1 MIRIKAGVPRGRRPR
16 TISRPRRRALAL
28 GLPTVWG
35 AVAVGYKFGCPL
47 AEHHGLGARV
57 VTSAVFFAVG
67 TGLILHVHRAL
78 LRELRQAR
86 MVAGA
91 AQSVLLR
98 PLPPRLAGLDVAA
111 AQLSADRGASI
122 GGDLYE
128 AVATEHGVRVVMGDV
143 RGHGLSAIG
152 TAAAVLG
159 SFREAAHDE
168 PELGRV
174 LGRLDHAL
182 ARHLRERAGTE
193 HPSGG
198 QDPDSPVAEEFVTVL
213 LLEIAADGAL
223 RALNCGHPWPYL
235 ISGSGIEPL
244 SRADPLPPL
253 GPFPLPAD
261 LAGTDCGR
269 LHADESLVLYT
280 DGAEDARDARGRFF
294 PLPEALAEAVRD
306 RPVSPQAIL
315 RTVFTALLHH
325 TAGHPTD
332 DVALLVLSNE
342 RAHRH
347 ACSGARGDDISGSAA
362 RARPAPTHPQPTTHR
377 RLPNGGQAGGQA
389 TALYEGGAGGPAGL
403 LRGSSVNRSGT
414 LRDSARTLR
423 IRVLRSHPV

>member
-16 TISRPRRRALAL
+16 TNPRPTRRALDL

-35 AVAVGYKFGCPL
+35 AVAVGYRFGCPL
-47 AEHHGLGARV
+47 AEQHGLGARI

-67 TGLILHVHRAL
+67 TGLILHVRRAL

-98 PLPPRLAGLDVAA
+98 PPPPRLAGLSLAA

-128 AVATEHGVRVVMGDV
+128 AVATEYGVRVVMGDV

-152 TAAAVLG
+152 TVAAVLG

-174 LGRLDHAL
+174 LGRLDRAL
-182 ARHLRERAGTE
+182 ARHLRERARAE
-193 HPSGG
+193 HPAVGA
-198 QDPDSPVAEEFVTVL
+198 QDPDSPVAEEFVTLL
-213 LLEIAADGAL
+213 LLEIAGDGEL
-223 RALNCGHPWPYL
+223 RVINCGHPWPYVL
-235 ISGSGIEPL
+235 SGARVEPL
-244 SRADPLPPL
+244 STADPLPPL
-253 GPFPLPAD
+253 GPFPLPSD
-261 LAGTDCGR
+261 LAATDCGH
-269 LHADESLVLYT
+269 LHPDESLVLYT

-294 PLPEALAEAVRD
+294 PLREALEKSVRD

-325 TAGHPTD
+325 ANGRPTD
-332 DVALLVLSNE
+332 DIALLVLHNE
-342 RAHRH
+342 RRH
-347 ACSGARGDDISGSAA
+347 QRAPLGARGTA
-362 RARPAPTHPQPTTHR
+362 RATPAQPQSTNCLEWP
-377 RLPNGGQAGGQA
+377 
-389 TALYEGGAGGPAGL
+389 L
-403 LRGSSVNRSGT
+403 L
-414 LRDSARTLR
+414 
-423 IRVLRSHPV
+423 